1 MENFEQQMEFAKMMM
16 KQHAQQLKKQ
26 YGLGVTFDTSSLTQ
40 VSTMPEV
47 MANIYLPVAIFTNEG
62 QTHYYV
68 VDDKQRLVYLG
79 NVDKEGL
86 QGTIEKDTV
95 STPEFIN
102 FYIALVI
109 EDEEK
114 LMEYFN
120 DREKAIAFLQQLAM
134 GAEEAKD
141 NGHL

>member
-16 KQHAQQLKKQ
+16 KQHAEQLKKQ
-26 YGLGVTFDTSSLTQ
+26 YGLGVAFDTSSLTQ

-47 MANIYLPVAIFTNEG
+47 MLNIYLPVAIFTNEE

-68 VDDKQRLVYLG
+68 VDDKERLVYLG

-95 STPEFIN
+95 STPEFVN

-120 DREKAIAFLQQLAM
+120 NQEKAIAFLQQLAM
-134 GAEEAKD
+134 GAQEAKD

>member
-16 KQHAQQLKKQ
+16 KQHAEQLKKQ
-26 YGLGVTFDTSSLTQ
+26 YGLGVPFDTSSLTQ

-47 MANIYLPVAIFTNEG
+47 MLNIYLPVAIFTNEE

-68 VDDKQRLVYLG
+68 VDDKERLVYLG

-95 STPEFIN
+95 STPEFVN

-120 DREKAIAFLQQLAM
+120 NQEKAIAFLQQLAM
-134 GAEEAKD
+134 GAQEAKD

>member
-16 KQHAQQLKKQ
+16 KQHAEQLKQ
-26 YGLGVTFDTSSLTQ
+26 QFGLGAGFDTSSLVQ

-47 MANIYLPVAIFTNEG
+47 MLNIYLPVAIFTNQE
-62 QTHYYV
+62 QTNYYV
-68 VDDKQRLVYLG
+68 VDDQQRLVYLG

-86 QGTIEKDTV
+86 QGTIEKDV
-95 STPEFIN
+95 LYTPDFIN
-102 FYIALVI
+102 FYIALVVD
-109 EDEEK
+109 DEEK

-120 DREKAIAFLQQLAM
+120 DQEKAIAFLQQLMM
-134 GAEEAKD
+134 GVEQAKD